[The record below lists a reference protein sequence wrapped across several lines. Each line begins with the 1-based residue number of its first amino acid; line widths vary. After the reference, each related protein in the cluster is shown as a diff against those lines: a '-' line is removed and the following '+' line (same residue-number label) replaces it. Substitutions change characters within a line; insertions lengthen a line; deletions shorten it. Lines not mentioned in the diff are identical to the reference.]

1 MRRRDRKRLEEARL
15 QQLRPP
21 PDPEQK
27 QAQTSSLLRRL
38 LGFYLF
44 HKIFGGNS

>member
-15 QQLRPP
+15 QQQRAP

-27 QAQTSSLLRRL
+27 QAQTGRLLCRL

-44 HKIFGGNS
+44 HKIFGGDS